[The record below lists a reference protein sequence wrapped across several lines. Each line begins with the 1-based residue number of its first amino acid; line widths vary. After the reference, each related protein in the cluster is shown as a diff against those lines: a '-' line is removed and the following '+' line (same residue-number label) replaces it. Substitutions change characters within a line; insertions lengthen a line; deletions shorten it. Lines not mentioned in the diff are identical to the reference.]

1 MVRVK
6 SNGDNLLVHKSEI
19 NTDKVELEC
28 DGEQCYLVPD
38 DGDDSNNVTPF
49 DHPHD
54 SPLQA

>member
-54 SPLQA
+54 SPL